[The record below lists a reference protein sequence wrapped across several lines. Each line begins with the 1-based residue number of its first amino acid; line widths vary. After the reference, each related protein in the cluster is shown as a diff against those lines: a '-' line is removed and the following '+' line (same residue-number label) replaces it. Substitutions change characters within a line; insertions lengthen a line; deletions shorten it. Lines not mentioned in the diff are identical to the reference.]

1 MHPLQPEQL
10 PWVSHSN
17 SVVLLQVTSG
27 GKGKEENLDRIY
39 RMRDNRRGEV
49 EQKVAK
55 VAKLREEERRREML
69 AEYPFLR
76 RFSKHLS
83 SLILSILS
91 KYSPSFL

>member
-1 MHPLQPEQL
+1 MGHPLTDSLFLKSQD
-10 PWVSHSN
+10 SF
-17 SVVLLQVTSG
+17 
-27 GKGKEENLDRIY
+27 DRIY
-39 RMRDNRRGEV
+39 RINRMRDNRRGEV

-83 SLILSILS
+83 SLILSIL
-91 KYSPSFL
+91 